1 MELQQA
7 VIYCRIDNCNDS
19 IIQRMAIDSMF
30 FRLAAYANSHKL
42 SIVSY
47 YEDNGYSVSDYTRPG
62 LTSLLSDFTNMPFD
76 TVLVARNSQIL
87 DNSPHKYPFAIQ
99 SIETAERKIAIS

>member
-1 MELQQA
+1 MELQRA
-7 VIYCRIDNCNDS
+7 VIYCRIDNCNDP
-19 IIQRMAIDSMF
+19 IIQRMALDSMF

-62 LTSLLSDFTNMPFD
+62 LTSLLSDFNNIPFD

-87 DNSPHKYPFAIQ
+87 SPHKYPFAIQ
-99 SIETAERKIAIS
+99 SIETSERKIAIS